1 MKQTV
6 IENTSGLWEWYPHV
20 DVEVSVIGKYAGKRE
35 SRFYDIDTAIDTP
48 LWGSTVTEDSPFI
61 RPFEE

>member
-6 IENTSGLWEWYPHV
+6 IENTSGLWERFPHR
-20 DVEVSVIGKYAGKRE
+20 DIEISTGSKYKE
-35 SRFYDIDTAIDTP
+35 KSYNCFYEIDSASSTP

-61 RPFEE
+61 RPFEQ

>member
-6 IENTSGLWEWYPHV
+6 IENASGLWERYSHV
-20 DVEVSVIGKYAGKRE
+20 DVEVSVRGKYAENRC

-48 LWGSTVTEDSPFI
+48 LWGSTVVEDSPFI

>member
-6 IENTSGLWEWYPHV
+6 IENASGLWRRYPHV
-20 DVEVSVIGKYAGKRE
+20 DVEVAVIGKNAENRG
-35 SRFYDIDTAIDTP
+35 SCFYDIDTAIDTP
-48 LWGSTVTEDSPFI
+48 LWGSTVTEDSPYT